1 MKTTKIIK
9 LALKDYGVTFPFVM
23 LCRFSQCMI
32 ALTFL
37 KPAKFKF
44 KEKTYSYFIH
54 IYNATFKSERI
65 VEIPI
70 ALDFLIN
77 TSPDKTLEIGNVLS
91 HYTDVKHTIVDKY
104 EKGEKVLNED
114 IISFTGNFDRII
126 SISTFE
132 HVGFDEDGEEASKVK
147 PAFEHISELLN
158 PEGIALIT
166 VPLGYNYYL
175 DNLLYTDSEIFKE
188 IIVMKRTSKF
198 NTWKEVE
205 IDEVKDFKYGVGSP
219 CANAIAFCFIYK
231 PK

>member
-1 MKTTKIIK
+1 MKTKTIIK
-9 LALKDYGVTFPFVM
+9 TALKEYGIKFPFVM
-23 LCRFSQCMI
+23 LCRLIQYTI

-44 KEKTYSYFIH
+44 KGKEYSYFVH

-70 ALDFLIN
+70 ALDFLTN

-91 HYTDVKHTIVDKY
+91 HYTEVKHTIVDKY

-114 IISFTGNFDRII
+114 IISFKGSFDRII

-166 VPLGYNYYL
+166 VPLGYNSYL
-175 DNLLYTDSEIFKE
+175 DHLLYTYNEIFRE
-188 IIVMKRTSKF
+188 IIFMKRTNKF
-198 NTWKEVE
+198 NAWKEAE
-205 IDEVKDFKYGVGSP
+205 ISEIKDCKYGVGSP
-219 CANAIAFCFIYK
+219 CANAVAFCFIYK
-231 PK
+231 